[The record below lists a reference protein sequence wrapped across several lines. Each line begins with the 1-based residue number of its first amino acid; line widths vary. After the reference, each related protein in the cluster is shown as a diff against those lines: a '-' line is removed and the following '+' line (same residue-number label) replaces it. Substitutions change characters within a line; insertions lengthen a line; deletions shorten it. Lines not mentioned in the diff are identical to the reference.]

1 IESFVFTDQTIDY
14 TRYNPDRMDLIGT
27 NGDDVITGSDFG
39 ELLDGRG
46 GDDTLIGGG
55 GGDIYPF
62 YVRNGPD
69 RIIANRKQSPRDDR
83 KGIIVRKDD
92 VVRFGHDITRD
103 NVVFTKDGLD
113 LLVSVTGRTD
123 TLRIKNQFRSL
134 DDQVERFEFYDNSAG
149 TPDFL
154 TAHDVEQ
161 ILQIAAGNFGDNVI
175 TGQLDQP
182 NVLDGGQGD
191 DTLIGGNA
199 ADTYAFTAGYG
210 IDTIIERPDVAGVN
224 DRVTFGAS
232 VKPELLKF

>member
-1 IESFVFTDQTIDY
+1 MS
-14 TRYNPDRMDLIGT
+14 L
-27 NGDDVITGSDFG
+27 
-39 ELLDGRG
+39 
-46 GDDTLIGGG
+46 
-55 GGDIYPF
+55 
-62 YVRNGPD
+62 
-69 RIIANRKQSPRDDR
+69 RKQAAWDDR
-83 KGIIVRKDD
+83 PGIIVRKDD

-113 LLVSVTGRTD
+113 LVVSITGRTD

-154 TAHDVEQ
+154 TANDVAQ

-175 TGQLDQP
+175 TGQLDIP

-224 DRVTFGAS
+224 DRGAFGA
-232 VKPELLKF
+232 